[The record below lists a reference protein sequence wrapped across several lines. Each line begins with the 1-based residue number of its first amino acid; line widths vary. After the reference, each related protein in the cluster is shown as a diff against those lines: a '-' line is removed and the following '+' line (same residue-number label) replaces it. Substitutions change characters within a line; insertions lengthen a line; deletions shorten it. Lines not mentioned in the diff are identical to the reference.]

1 MASAA
6 FVAKSDAIVTIER
19 HILEQQR
26 LHPEAT
32 GVLTSLLYDL
42 ALAGKMVTSQM
53 ARAGLAQI
61 LGKTG
66 DINVQGEQVMKLD
79 ELADETIYLVNDH
92 TGRLAV
98 MASEEHKEII
108 PIPERF
114 RHGKICLA
122 FRSFGWVFEY

>member
-1 MASAA
+1 MAYPTYI
-6 FVAKSDAIVTIER
+6 AKSDSIVTIER

-26 LHPEAT
+26 YHPEAT

-61 LGKTG
+61 LGKT
-66 DINVQGEQVMKLD
+66 DKVNIQGEEVMKLD
-79 ELADETIYLVNDH
+79 QLADETIYMLNDH

-98 MASEEHKEII
+98 ARQLPTAVVSL
-108 PIPERF
+108 ERLTQQ
-114 RHGKICLA
+114 RRLGLGRA
-122 FRSFGWVFEY
+122 Q